1 MQWLFDYIWEYQVG
15 INEGDIFT
23 LKSSGF
29 KWRAPETKDKLVRTN
44 LTKKFLQILGDEIG
58 LRRN

>member
-29 KWRAPETKDKLVRTN
+29 QVKSPGELN
-44 LTKKFLQILGDEIG
+44 
-58 LRRN
+58 